1 MKSPAMK
8 PPLFARALLFALA
21 GAAEAE
27 CVAGDLEEEF
37 AMLRGL
43 RGSWAAT
50 RWYSWQVLR
59 SAGPLLQLRIRAGE
73 FTQAA
78 LLAAFGIA
86 LPLIAL
92 DRLWQFVYS
101 RVPLKDGLDRAP
113 QLLALNALAVC
124 ACAALIGSWCAE
136 GRNASKPRAGAMA
149 FAISCAAMAAIW
161 TGIGAA
167 PALYTIAVA
176 LAAPAAALLSFTLR
190 RSK

>member
-1 MKSPAMK
+1 MK
-8 PPLFARALLFALA
+8 PPLLARALLFALA

-37 AMLRGL
+37 AMLSRL

-73 FTQAA
+73 FTQTA

-86 LPLIAL
+86 FPLITL

-101 RVPLKDGLDRAP
+101 RIPFKDGLDRAP
-113 QLLALNALAVC
+113 QLLVLNALAVC
-124 ACAALIGSWCAE
+124 ACAALVGSWCAE
-136 GRNASKPRAGAMA
+136 GSTGSKPRAAAMA
-149 FAISCAAMAAIW
+149 IAVSCAAMAAIW
-161 TGIGAA
+161 
-167 PALYTIAVA
+167 AVWGP
-176 LAAPAAALLSFTLR
+176 LPSSTRSPWRLPR
-190 RSK
+190 RQPLCSRSL